1 MSSWLAKPIS
11 GRCHVTFHVQH
22 PTFGIGQWQARN
34 LGLGNSS
41 YDPQLLAPLFGK
53 LLALDEAKP
62 PRTKKSQHPILPTY
76 QPIRPDK
83 MASMITRRFFSTTVR
98 RLQTTTKQELQAES
112 KRNPETYVRH
122 N

>member
-1 MSSWLAKPIS
+1 M
-11 GRCHVTFHVQH
+11 TFHVQH

-41 YDPQLLAPLFGK
+41 YDPPAFSTTIRQAFGSKTNLVPRKSHLFH
-53 LLALDEAKP
+53 LN
-62 PRTKKSQHPILPTY
+62 
-76 QPIRPDK
+76 QPIRPDT

-98 RLQTTTKQELQAES
+98 RLQTTTKEELQAES